1 VWRAI
6 FGPKAL
12 ALSLVAILAIVL
24 CLDLGK
30 WQWSRKESRDRLNRV
45 LATNLKAAPIPLN
58 AVMSSEVG
66 PKRSDRWR
74 RIEVSGTYEPG
85 TYYVRGRSYQG
96 KYGYAVLSI
105 LRNGGDGQLL
115 WVDRGWIAAP
125 GSAAEAPSASAP
137 PGGTV
142 QLLGRVRGLDSLDNP
157 GPGGALFG
165 LPFKQAQTVAAFIL
179 KEPVHGP
186 TVKGYI
192 ELVSSIPSGQNQPIP
207 LDIPEI
213 TPGPHLAY
221 AVQWYLFA
229 LLFLVGRILIG
240 RDQYRSA
247 RDMKTLAHRSAN

>member
-1 VWRAI
+1 MLRAI

-30 WQWSRKESRDRLNRV
+30 WQWNRKEARDQINRV
-45 LATNLKAAPIPLN
+45 LTTNLKKPPIALSE
-58 AVMSSEVG
+58 VMSSKVE

-74 RIEVSGTYEPG
+74 RVQASGTYEPS

-105 LRNGGDGQLL
+105 LRCDSDARLL
-115 WVDRGWIAAP
+115 WIDRGWIAAP
-125 GSAAEAPSASAP
+125 GRATEKPIAPAP
-137 PGGTV
+137 PNGV
-142 QLLGRVRGLDSLDNP
+142 VEIIGRIRGLDSLDNP

-165 LPFKQAQTVAAFIL
+165 LPFKQPQTVAAFISR
-179 KEPVHGP
+179 EGATGP
-186 TVKGYI
+186 MIKGYL
-192 ELVSSIPSGQNQPIP
+192 ELVSSTPSGQNQPIP
-207 LDIPEI
+207 LDTPTI

-229 LLFLVGRILIG
+229 LLFLVGRVLL
-240 RDQYRSA
+240 A
-247 RDMKTLAHRSAN
+247 RDEYRQNRDEYRAAHRSAN